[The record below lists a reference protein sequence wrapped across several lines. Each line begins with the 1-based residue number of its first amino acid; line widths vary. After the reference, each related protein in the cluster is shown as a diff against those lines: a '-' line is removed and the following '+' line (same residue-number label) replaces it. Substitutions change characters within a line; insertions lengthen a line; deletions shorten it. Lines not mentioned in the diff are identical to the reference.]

1 MTNKPKTKVELTQ
14 GPQVFSNK
22 VDAAKKA
29 KKDNTLLVEIIRTP
43 ETDYRAIFDAANDA
57 IFVHDLKTGR
67 ILDVNHKMSEMYGYE
82 VEEAKNINIGDVS
95 SGLSPYTQEDA
106 LQWVKRAS
114 TEGPQ
119 LFEWQAKDKSGRLFW
134 IEVNLKR
141 ALIGGRNR
149 MLAVVRDIGE
159 RKRNEMLLQKERS
172 GFFAVLE
179 QAPYGVV
186 LIDHDGRYLYVNPQF
201 IAITGYTLEEIPTRE
216 DWLEKAYPDPNYRTL
231 VNEIWEVDFASKTE
245 SRVFIVTCKDG
256 TEKQIEFRP
265 TFLDDGRAAMILY
278 DITERRKAEEELKSS
293 KEALSTILNSV
304 YDAIFIH
311 ELDGTVIDV
320 NEKTLELYGITRE
333 QAAQFTIQDD
343 YSSSSNPIDKLPN
356 MWQRVI
362 SGKTAFFEWKAKR
375 PNDGSVFDVEVFLRK
390 LSLVDKDVILANV
403 RDITERKKAEK
414 ALAEEKQKFE
424 TLANNAPFGMIM
436 IGRSG
441 AFEYVNPKFTELFGY
456 DLNDLPNI
464 NNWLL
469 KAYSDLDQRKIA
481 KLNWF
486 NILDDI
492 KPGGRR
498 PFTRQITCK
507 TGAKKTI
514 NFIPVRLVS
523 GEVLMTCE
531 DITQRQLAEN
541 EIKVRNVE
549 LTVLNH
555 IVSAINSTLNLPG
568 ILDTL
573 RQVFSAQLK
582 IPIGGIFLY
591 DELSGMINME
601 LSWGVTDVGQ
611 NAFQMRAMEAFQ
623 NEQLLSHKEVVL
635 DMHNSSHMSHRSSLC
650 IPLVFKDELQG
661 IVFLINN
668 QQSHSLSSERLTLL
682 QTLGQQIGVAI
693 KNAQLYEQL
702 RTSNEQMQALSRR
715 LVEVQES
722 ERRSIARELHDEV
735 GQILTALKLVLGTA
749 PGLSNEKSENR
760 ILQAQSLCQKLIVII
775 RELSLKLRPQMLDD
789 LGLLPA
795 LLWHLEQFHSQTN
808 IQVDFKHSGLDE
820 RFSQQVETAAYRIVQ
835 EALTNVVR
843 HAGVKKVTV
852 RMWCSDGTLG
862 VRIEDRGRG
871 FDSASILMSGTA
883 SGLTGMR
890 ERALLLGGQFVVE
903 SSHKKGTRL
912 TAELPVR

>member
-1 MTNKPKTKVELTQ
+1 MDVKRKTWIKLVGASQKFHRRADE
-14 GPQVFSNK
+14 
-22 VDAAKKA
+22 AKKRQKVYIPSSDISRA
-29 KKDNTLLVEIIRTP
+29 P

-82 VEEAKNINIGDVS
+82 VEEAKTINIGDVS
-95 SGLSPYTQEDA
+95 SGFPPYSHKDA
-106 LQWVKRAS
+106 RQWVKRAS
-114 TEGPQ
+114 TDGPQ
-119 LFEWQAKDKSGRLFW
+119 LFEWQAKDRSGRLFW
-134 IEVNLKR
+134 VEVNLKQ

-149 MLAVVRDIGE
+149 ILAVVRDIGE

-179 QAPYGVV
+179 QAPYGAV

-201 IAITGYTLEEIPTRE
+201 VAITGFTLEEIPTRG
-216 DWLEKAYPDPNYRTL
+216 DWLERAYPDPSYRTL
-231 VNEIWEVDFASKTE
+231 VNEIWEADFTSKTE
-245 SRVFIVTCKDG
+245 SRVFSVTCKDG
-256 TEKQIEFRP
+256 SVKQIEFRP
-265 TFLDDGRAAMILY
+265 TFLDDGKAAMILY
-278 DITERRKAEEELKSS
+278 DITERRKAEEELKYS

-320 NEKTLELYGITRE
+320 NEKMLELYEISRE

-356 MWQRVI
+356 TWRRVI
-362 SGKTAFFEWKAKR
+362 SGETAFFEWKAKR

-441 AFEYVNPKFTELFGY
+441 AFDYVNPKFTELFGY

-464 NNWLL
+464 GTWLL
-469 KAYSDLDQRKIA
+469 KVYSDFDQRKKA

-486 NILDDI
+486 KILEDI
-492 KPGGRR
+492 KPGERR
-498 PFTRQITCK
+498 PFTRQITCNA
-507 TGAKKTI
+507 GAKKSI
-514 NFIPVRLVS
+514 NFIPVRLVN

-549 LTVLNH
+549 LTALNH
-555 IVSAINSTLNLPG
+555 IVSAINGTLNLPG

-582 IPIGGIFLY
+582 IPVGGIFLY
-591 DELSGMINME
+591 DELSGKINME
-601 LSWGVTDVGQ
+601 FSWGVTDAGQ
-611 NAFQMRAMEAFQ
+611 NTFQMRAMEAFQ
-623 NEQLLSHKEVVL
+623 NEQLLSHKEVIL
-635 DMHNSSHMSHRSSLC
+635 DMHNSSGTHHRSSLC
-650 IPLVFKDELQG
+650 IPLVFKDVLQG

-668 QQSHSLSSERLTLL
+668 ERSHSFSSERLTLL

-702 RTSNEQMQALSRR
+702 RASNEQMQALSRR

-735 GQILTALKLVLGTA
+735 GQILTALKLLLGTA
-749 PGLSNEKSENR
+749 PGLPNEKSEKR

-775 RELSLKLRPQMLDD
+775 RDLSLKLRPQMLDD

-795 LLWHLEQFHSQTN
+795 LLWHFEQFQGQTN
-808 IQVDFKHSGLDE
+808 IQVEFKHSGLDE
-820 RFSQQVETAAYRIVQ
+820 RFSQHVETAAYRIVQ

-852 RMWCSDGTLG
+852 RMWCRDGTLG